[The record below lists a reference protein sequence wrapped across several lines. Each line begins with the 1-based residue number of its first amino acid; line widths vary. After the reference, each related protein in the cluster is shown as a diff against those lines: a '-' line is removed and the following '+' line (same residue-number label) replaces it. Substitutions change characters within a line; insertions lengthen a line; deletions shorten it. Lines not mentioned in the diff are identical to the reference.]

1 MKYNKIYFKNL
12 DKNKMNPQ
20 NNALNP
26 TSVTANNQPLD
37 SNWVNAQVSN
47 GSPQTSIANSID
59 ISSSLESAI
68 SQGLQESIQEE
79 KQNTQSQEVVFPT
92 KKTNDKK
99 IDDRLIELTKKPA
112 DYLKYLLSIM
122 IKTKA
127 SDMYLTLNESPVV
140 RVFEQ
145 LHRIDQLPIM
155 DIETLDAV
163 GYQFLSDFEWE
174 RFREN
179 LDIDVGYSY
188 GWRRFRIN
196 ISRQQ
201 KSVMIV
207 IRLLAEKI
215 PTLTELWLPPIFF
228 ELINKRSWIIILA
241 WPTGSW
247 KSTTLAAMI
256 EEINST
262 MWKHIITIEDP
273 IEYVFEPKKSVVEQ
287 KQLWTDILT
296 FPKALRSALRQK
308 PDVILFWE
316 MRDLES
322 IQNAITLA
330 ETGHLVLTTIHS
342 KSASQTINKIIDA
355 FHADQQNQIRIQ
367 LSETLLSI
375 ISQRLI
381 NKLDWSWVS
390 IALEI
395 MINTPAV
402 ANLIRENQTGQINN
416 IIQTW
421 KQHSMKLLEEDLQN
435 LVDNKQIT
443 FEEALSNANL
453 PKLLSIPQQYID
465 SFQE

>member
-1 MKYNKIYFKNL
+1 
-12 DKNKMNPQ
+12 MNPNQPVANTQ
-20 NNALNP
+20 NN
-26 TSVTANNQPLD
+26 
-37 SNWVNAQVSN
+37 
-47 GSPQTSIANSID
+47 D
-59 ISSSLESAI
+59 ISQSLQQAI
-68 SQGLQESIQEE
+68 SQWLIESAKQEN
-79 KQNTQSQEVVFPT
+79 QNQNATPVFPAQKSQE
-92 KKTNDKK
+92 KKV
-99 IDDRLIELTKKPA
+99 DDRLIELTKKPA

-127 SDMYLTLNESPVV
+127 SDMYLTLEESPVV
-140 RVFEQ
+140 RVYEQ
-145 LHRIDQLPIM
+145 IHRIDQLPQM
-155 DIETLDAV
+155 DHETLDAV

-188 GWRRFRIN
+188 GWRRFRVN

-215 PTLTELWLPPIFF
+215 PTLQELGLPHIFF
-228 ELINKRSWIIILA
+228 ELINKRSGLIILA
-241 WPTGSW
+241 WPTWSW

-256 EEINST
+256 EEINSS

-273 IEYVFEPKKSVVEQ
+273 IEYVFEPKKSVIEQ
-287 KQLWTDILT
+287 KQLWTDILS

-308 PDVILFWE
+308 PDVVLFGE

-355 FHADQQNQIRIQ
+355 FPADQQNQIRIQ

-381 NKLDWSWVS
+381 NKLDWTGVS

-421 KQHSMKLLEEDLQN
+421 KQNSMKLLEEDLQN
-435 LVDNKQIT
+435 LVDNKQIS

-453 PKLLSIPQQYID
+453 PKLLNIPQQYID
-465 SFQE
+465 QIKE